1 MMRRNRINRL
11 KGTLVLL
18 AFTLIAGCTKS
29 DQKEPPK
36 VVSYKIRLIT
46 GPNTF
51 IRYTYNQQGL
61 LVNVDGVD
69 RAKSITADIYYEG
82 ENVRIDYRNRTANEI
97 WDIKMKIDPNT
108 GYILNYDDG
117 IYTASFNYDSVIFA
131 DGVKRLVSSFY
142 TGGRYNGDTLFYNV
156 VYDTDGTLLRCT
168 HRGEVRE
175 FEYYKDQVYDAIINT
190 NFPEACLGRFERII
204 GYLPYTFGPPQR
216 YLVKR
221 QNTPGLYDIRFSY
234 KKDEFQ
240 RVKQVIVNGVATSY
254 EYLEEE

>member
-1 MMRRNRINRL
+1 MRRFGIRWVKCSMAL
-11 KGTLVLL
+11 FVLTFL
-18 AFTLIAGCTKS
+18 AACGKS
-29 DQKEPPK
+29 EQKEPPK

-61 LVNVDGVD
+61 LANVDGVD
-69 RAKSITADIYYEG
+69 RAKSITADIFYEG
-82 ENVRIDYRNRTANEI
+82 ENVRIDYRNRTANEV
-97 WDIKMKIDPNT
+97 WDIRMKIDPNT

-117 IYTASFNYDSVIFA
+117 IYTATFNYDSVIFA

-156 VYDTDGTLLRCT
+156 VYDTDGTLLRCS

-175 FEYYKDQVYDAIINT
+175 FEYYKDKVYDAIINT
-190 NFPEACLGRFERII
+190 NFLEASLGRFERII
-204 GYLPYTFGPPQR
+204 GYMPYTFGPPQR
-216 YLVKR
+216 YLVRR

-234 KKDEFQ
+234 NKDEFE
-240 RVKQVIVNGVATSY
+240 RVKQVIVNGVATTY

>member
-1 MMRRNRINRL
+1 MRGVVNTWIKRSWIAL
-11 KGTLVLL
+11 AVILL
-18 AFTLIAGCTKS
+18 AGCGKS

-36 VVSYKIRLIT
+36 VVSYKIRQIT

-51 IRYTYNQQGL
+51 IRYSYNEQGL

-82 ENVRIDYRNRTANEI
+82 ENVRIDYRNRTANEV
-97 WDIKMKIDPNT
+97 WDIRMKIDPNT
-108 GYILNYDDG
+108 GYILSYDDG
-117 IYTASFNYDSVIFA
+117 IYTATFNYDSAQFA

-142 TGGRYNGDTLFYNV
+142 TGGRYEGDTLFYNA
-156 VYDTDGTLLRCT
+156 VYASDGTLLSCT

-175 FEYYKDQVYDAIINT
+175 FDYYKDQVYEAIINT
-190 NFPEACLGRFERII
+190 NFIEAALDRFERII

-216 YLVKR
+216 YLVRR
-221 QNTPGLYDIRFSY
+221 QNTPGLYDIRYSY
-234 KKDEFQ
+234 KKDEFD
-240 RVKQVIVNGVATSY
+240 RVKQIIVNGVATNY